1 MQKFTKQKKET
12 AIATVLSNK
21 GNCQTQTENFKVSF
35 QYLDTTQKYGSGFKD
50 WQECGLLSKMMENH
64 SDNNRLSCAAQLSG
78 KKGDACAKSY
88 CPLGC
93 LCCSRTY
100 WQQRREY
107 PRRRVQ
113 WHSRIYQKEPDNINN
128 CVQREKG
135 SQVLRAIL
143 EKASRHDKHSRTSAH
158 LRMPKH
164 KPGNPLHGTDFWWLG
179 EQMEGYFDLTQTFLV
194 WTEDLPKGG
203 SPQKRNR
210 VFHRLRPRR
219 RVVAAMDCDFQTGV
233 LSTLLHFL
241 YISTTLNKICSI
253 FVQIILCICVTLNN
267 SYHPPP

>member
-1 MQKFTKQKKET
+1 MATNSKQGLEPLVCNEPKILILGSLPGDISIESQEYYANHKNFFWRI
-12 AIATVLSNK
+12 IATITGSPVPLS
-21 GNCQTQTENFKVSF
+21 
-35 QYLDTTQKYGSGFKD
+35 YP
-50 WQECGLLSKMMENH
+50 
-64 SDNNRLSCAAQLSG
+64 A

-93 LCCSRTY
+93 LCRSRTY

-107 PRRRVQ
+107 PWRRVQ

-194 WTEDLPKGG
+194 WTEDLPKGE

-233 LSTLLHFL
+233 LS
-241 YISTTLNKICSI
+241 N
-253 FVQIILCICVTLNN
+253 FVTFSVHIYYT
-267 SYHPPP
+267 